1 MSASRFTAVVVVS
14 ETTTVELPEKVYN
27 RETRREEP
35 RKDRR
40 TAEVLKVTL
49 RADDAKGL
57 ADQAAKVLTIVGG
70 LEA

>member
-1 MSASRFTAVVVVS
+1 MTAARFTAVVVVS
-14 ETTTVELPEKVYN
+14 ETTTVELPEKTYN

-40 TAEVLKVTL
+40 SAEVLKVTL

-70 LEA
+70 LDA